1 MKNYL
6 DGGEAI
12 VQAFRCLDVDYVM
25 SSPGSE
31 WGSVWE
37 AFARQQVSN
46 AKGPT
51 YLSCAHETLAVDL
64 AIGYTSMTGR
74 MQAVMLHT
82 GVGLLQGAVGINAAQ
97 KHGIPMVVVSGESLT
112 YGERDGF
119 DPGAQWLAA
128 LNVVGGTHRFAEPLV
143 KWANQASSPETL
155 FEQLVRAGEMAQRS
169 PSGPTYMAVPIETM
183 LHEWTPPEDYR
194 EVPPAPKPRPAQA
207 DIDAVADLLVASDN
221 PAILTEASGREPE
234 GYAALIA
241 LAELLAI
248 PVVDAAWTDCANF
261 PKDHALYQGNG
272 QPAFLNDADV
282 VLTLRCRAP
291 WYPPSNRPA
300 KATVIAVDE
309 TPFRPHMV
317 YQSLQADRFLEGNAT
332 ATVEL
337 LAEAARAKGIDKAK
351 VEERRARWSA
361 AHDKLMDERRSS
373 EAKARDKRTIDPIVL
388 AATMGEVLP
397 DDAIYVDETITHR
410 GALLNHLDYRGP
422 RSYHRCG
429 GGGLGQGLGVALGVK
444 LAAPDRP
451 VVSVIGDGS
460 FMYNPVTQSLAF
472 SKHENLP
479 ILIVIMNNNGY
490 VAMQKEHA
498 AFYPDGVAAANDIF
512 LGRQI
517 TDLDYAELVKPF
529 GGFGKRVET
538 LGDLQGALEEGQAA
552 VNDGRTAILNVIVD
566 R

>member
-6 DGGEAI
+6 DGGEAV
-12 VQAFRCLDVDYVM
+12 VQAFRCLGVDYVM

-37 AFARQQVSN
+37 AFARQKVSN
-46 AKGPT
+46 SKGPT

-64 AIGYTSMTGR
+64 AIGYTAMTGR

-97 KHGIPMVVVSGESLT
+97 KAGTPMVVVSGESLT

-169 PSGPTYMAVPIETM
+169 PTGPTYMAVPIETM
-183 LHEWTPPEDYR
+183 LHDWTPPDDFR
-194 EVPPAPKPRPAQA
+194 EVPPAPKPRPAQE
-207 DIDAVADLLVASDN
+207 DIDAVADLLIASDN
-221 PAILTEASGREPE
+221 PVILAEASGRDAE
-234 GYAALIA
+234 GYTALIE

-248 PVVDAAWTDCANF
+248 PVVDAGWADCANF
-261 PKDHALYQGNG
+261 PKDHALYQGYG
-272 QPAFLNDADV
+272 RPAFLDEADV
-282 VLTLRCRAP
+282 VLTLRSRAP

-300 KATVIAVDE
+300 KATVVAVDE

-317 YQSLQADRFLEGNAT
+317 YQSLQAGRFLEGDAT

-337 LAEAARAKGIDKAK
+337 LAEAARAKGVDAAK
-351 VEERRARWSA
+351 VEERRARWAA
-361 AHDKLMDERRSS
+361 AHGKLMDERRSI
-373 EAKARDKRTIDPIVL
+373 EAKARDKRTIDPITL
-388 AATMGEVLP
+388 AATLGDVLP

-422 RSYHRCG
+422 LSYHRCG

-444 LAAPDRP
+444 LAARDRT

-460 FMYNPVTQSLAF
+460 FMYNPVTQSLAL
-472 SKHENLP
+472 SKHEDLP

-517 TDLDYAELVKPF
+517 TDLDYAELVQPF
-529 GGFGKRVET
+529 GGFGRRVEKP
-538 LGDLQGALEEGQAA
+538 GDLPDALEEGLAA
-552 VNDGRTAILNVIVD
+552 VNDGRTAILNVMLD